1 MTPKMPRQYTNPRTL
16 ILTSFTLFSLVSTAN
31 IPKVRTAPTPH
42 TPNPSSSNS
51 SILTIPIDRRFT
63 IQTAT
68 TGNPLD
74 PTACKMVALQ
84 FMGELAL
91 LDWESSLTG
100 TTSPITA
107 YPSVFIYG
115 GAGVSASLTRSKY
128 LIWGLCLA
136 MGEFIARNRFVETNV
151 NLVFEGHRVG
161 ILLFQGRRVGEGRG
175 DEARSAADKEVG
187 LRGSGDEMGGK
198 SSRAAALKV
207 MNDPIRIQPML
218 ITGSLPLDPDQI
230 WLALYATIQI
240 LAFPDK
246 DTILVEPFDFEPVH
260 TNVKILITSHHG
272 SGTPKHRPP
281 FLLYSVV
288 IEALRQLPTWLLS
301 PEGGF
306 KETMF
311 GIFEGDVFLGGG
323 SCKWRWRRDF
333 LTMGDGVNVSVV

>member
-1 MTPKMPRQYTNPRTL
+1 MPRQSTNLGTL

-42 TPNPSSSNS
+42 TSNPLSSNS

-63 IQTAT
+63 IQTAA

-100 TTSPITA
+100 TASPITA

-136 MGEFIARNRFVETNV
+136 MGEFIRRSRFVETQF

-161 ILLFQGRRVGEGRG
+161 ILQFQRLGLREGRG
-175 DEARSAADKEVG
+175 VEARSAADEVG
-187 LRGSGDEMGGK
+187 LRGSGDEMGQK
-198 SSRAAALKV
+198 PPRSEALNV
-207 MNDPIRIQPML
+207 MNQPIRIQPVL
-218 ITGSLPLDPDQI
+218 ITGSQPLDPDQV
-230 WLALYATIQI
+230 WLALYATIQT

-246 DTILVEPFDFEPVH
+246 DTILVEPFEFEPVH

-272 SGTPKHRPP
+272 SSTPKHQPP
-281 FLLYSVV
+281 FLLYSVI

-301 PEGGF
+301 PQGSF

-333 LTMGDGVNVSVV
+333 LTMGDGLNVSVV